1 MHSLGYPNL
10 PQAEYH
16 LTPLLR
22 YWYFLLNYN
31 LRSKTTKTVL
41 NPVTSINDYGIQNI
55 FTHKIKIKVNLE
67 GFEPSTFPLSTER
80 SNH

>member
-41 NPVTSINDYGIQNI
+41 NPMTSINDYGI
-55 FTHKIKIKVNLE
+55 
-67 GFEPSTFPLSTER
+67 
-80 SNH
+80 